1 MREAPLNILF
11 LEPFYGGSH
20 KAFADGL
27 IAHTRHRIGLLQMP
41 ARFWKW
47 RMRGAALHFLQKA
60 KRLEKYQLIIASGL
74 MSIADFKAL
83 AGSGCPPVLLYFHEN
98 QFSYP
103 LSDGERMDYQFG
115 FTDMTSAL
123 AADRIL
129 FNSQTHMDMF
139 FAGVQR
145 FIRKMPDFRPQWTA
159 DAIRKKAFVCYPGCE
174 IKGVLRNP
182 FPKTEPPLVI
192 WNHRWEHDK
201 DPETFFRGVREVQNR
216 KIDFRIALLGETF
229 EKTPPVFHEAQKELG
244 SRIVAFGHE
253 PHKDAYMGWLK
264 QGAVV
269 VSTARQENFG
279 ISIVE
284 AAACG
289 CLPLVPDR
297 LSYPEIIPNAF
308 QDICIYASREELV
321 EKLSHFLANA
331 SDFEAKREMLGV
343 EMVRRYAWENRIDAF
358 DRHLS
363 DTASGPTRK

>member
-1 MREAPLNILF
+1 MAEASLKILF

-27 IAHTRHRIGLLQMP
+27 AAHSRHRIHLLQMP

-60 KRLEKYQLIIASGL
+60 KPLEQYQGIIASGL
-74 MSIADFKAL
+74 MSTADFKAL

-115 FTDMTSAL
+115 FTDITSAL
-123 AADRIL
+123 AAERIL

-139 FAGVQR
+139 FAHMHR
-145 FIRKMPDFRPQWTA
+145 FIRKMPDFRPQWA
-159 DAIRKKAFVCYPGCE
+159 EDAIREKAFVCYPGCE
-174 IKGVLRNP
+174 IKGALPHPARN
-182 FPKTEPPLVI
+182 TEPPLVI

-201 DPETFFRGVREVQNR
+201 NPEAFFRALREVQHR
-216 KIDFRIALLGETF
+216 KIDFRVALLGETF
-229 EKTPPVFHEAQKELG
+229 ERVPSVFHEAKKELG
-244 SRIVAFGHE
+244 SQIVAFGHE
-253 PHKDAYMGWLK
+253 PDRNAYMEWLQ

-269 VSTARQENFG
+269 VSTAKQENFG

-284 AAACG
+284 AASCG

-297 LSYPEIIPNAF
+297 LSYPEIIPKAF
-308 QDICIYASREELV
+308 QDTCIYASRDELV
-321 EKLSHFLANA
+321 QKLSRMLSHAG
-331 SDFEAKREMLGV
+331 DFDAKREMLST
-343 EMVRRYAWENRIDAF
+343 EMVRRYAWKNRINAF
-358 DRHLS
+358 DRHIF
-363 DTASGPTRK
+363 DTGSGHSSA